1 MKSTITVNKE
11 VKELLERKKKELEIK
26 LNKPLSWDDFFKYIF
41 TEREE
46 KVPKL
51 SNEEAEILKRIVE
64 EDRKNWRTREFA

>member
-11 VKELLERKKKELEIK
+11 VKELLERKKKELEIR

>member
-51 SNEEAEILKRIVE
+51 SNEEAEILKRIVD

>member
-46 KVPKL
+46 KMPKL
-51 SNEEAEILKRIVE
+51 SYEEAEILKRIVE
-64 EDRKNWRTREFA
+64 EDRKNWKTREFA

>member
-64 EDRKNWRTREFA
+64 EDRRNWRTREFA

>member
-11 VKELLERKKKELEIK
+11 VKQLLERKKKELEIK

>member
-64 EDRKNWRTREFA
+64 EDRKNWRTREFV